1 MLSCVQKCMPFPAGY
16 SRPTGERSCGR
27 VPELHSGEHALCGH
41 GGGDSSAQRELTVHD
56 ALLAAAGVRRHQVLM
71 TAVDRCVAPDQSI
84 SADHGVSLLH
94 SKELFR
100 QSLSI
105 LIEANCGDLR
115 PSQVRDRFLHLEN
128 PAVVK
133 PAPDE
138 RVKRQRQMRGKADAP
153 PRAAVKLLQRIP
165 ADQHK

>member
-1 MLSCVQKCMPFPAGY
+1 MLHHNRIYLC
-16 SRPTGERSCGR
+16 RSWCIIA
-27 VPELHSGEHALCGH
+27 AL
-41 GGGDSSAQRELTVHD
+41 
-56 ALLAAAGVRRHQVLM
+56 
-71 TAVDRCVAPDQSI
+71 
-84 SADHGVSLLH
+84 
-94 SKELFR
+94 KELFR
-100 QSLSI
+100 QSQSI
-105 LIEANCGDLR
+105 LIVANRGDLR

-153 PRAAVKLLQRIP
+153 PRAAVKVLQRIP